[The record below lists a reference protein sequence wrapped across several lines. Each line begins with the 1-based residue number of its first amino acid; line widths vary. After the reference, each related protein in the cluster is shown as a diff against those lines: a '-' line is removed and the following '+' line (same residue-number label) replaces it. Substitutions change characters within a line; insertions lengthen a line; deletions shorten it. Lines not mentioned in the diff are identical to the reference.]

1 MSVRALRVL
10 GGTAILL
17 FLVVAFTPAVNLL
30 SFWLMPS
37 RSDTESAEA
46 IVVLGAGGV
55 TPQGALS
62 RTSLHGTI
70 DGVLLYRKGAAPLVV
85 FSGSPDGARDE
96 ATVRA
101 TVRADLAREC
111 GLPPSAILSSS
122 LARTTREEAL
132 RIQSLLSSRGIRKVM
147 LVAAVEFVAR
157 VGESAVPGGQRG
169 PQQGVFNVGGL
180 EAGFA
185 PPEAATLLLVGTG
198 AAGVGLARW
207 PKRRRA
213 AV

>member
-1 MSVRALRVL
+1 MRVRALRVL
-10 GGTAILL
+10 GATGVLL
-17 FLVVAFTPAVNLL
+17 FLVVAFTPTVNVL

-101 TVRADLAREC
+101 DLARDC
-111 GLPPSAILSSS
+111 GLPSSAILTSS

-132 RIQSLLSSRGIRKVM
+132 RIQSLLNSRGIRKVI
-147 LVAAVEFVAR
+147 LVVDGPGTFRAVRTFERLGFVVVPQPSYTALELGGGAEDRLNLLRQVAIEFVAR
-157 VGESAVPGGQRG
+157 VYYR
-169 PQQGVFNVGGL
+169 L
-180 EAGFA
+180 AGF
-185 PPEAATLLLVGTG
+185 L
-198 AAGVGLARW
+198 
-207 PKRRRA
+207 
-213 AV
+213 

>member
-1 MSVRALRVL
+1 MSVRALEVL

-70 DGVLLYRKGAAPLVV
+70 DGVRLYRKGVAPLVV
-85 FSGSPDGARDE
+85 FSGSPAE
-96 ATVRA
+96 ATA
-101 TVRADLAREC
+101 RADLAREC
-111 GLPPSAILSSS
+111 GLPPSAILTSS
-122 LARTTREEAL
+122 LARTTREEAV
-132 RIQSLLSSRGIRKVM
+132 RIQSLLSSRGIRKVI
-147 LVAAVEFVAR
+147 LVADGPGMFRAVRTFERLGFVVVPQPSSGALELGGGAEDRLNLLRQVAIEFAAR
-157 VGESAVPGGQRG
+157 AYYR
-169 PQQGVFNVGGL
+169 L
-180 EAGFA
+180 AGF
-185 PPEAATLLLVGTG
+185 L
-198 AAGVGLARW
+198 
-207 PKRRRA
+207 
-213 AV
+213 

>member
-1 MSVRALRVL
+1 MSVRALEVL

-37 RSDTESAEA
+37 RSDPESAEA

-85 FSGSPDGARDE
+85 FSGSPAE
-96 ATVRA
+96 ATA
-101 TVRADLAREC
+101 RADLAREC
-111 GLPPSAILSSS
+111 GLPPSAILTSS
-122 LARTTREEAL
+122 LARTTREEAV
-132 RIQSLLSSRGIRKVM
+132 RIQSLLSSRGIRKVI
-147 LVAAVEFVAR
+147 LVADGPGMFRAVRTFERLGFAVVPQPSSGALELGGGAEDRLNLLRQVAIEFAAR
-157 VGESAVPGGQRG
+157 AYYRI
-169 PQQGVFNVGGL
+169 
-180 EAGFA
+180 AGF
-185 PPEAATLLLVGTG
+185 L
-198 AAGVGLARW
+198 
-207 PKRRRA
+207 
-213 AV
+213 

>member
-101 TVRADLAREC
+101 DLAREC
-111 GLPPSAILSSS
+111 GLPPSAILTSS
-122 LARTTREEAL
+122 LARTTREEAV
-132 RIQSLLSSRGIRKVM
+132 RIQSLLSSRGIRKVI
-147 LVAAVEFVAR
+147 LVADGLGMFRAVRTFERLGFAVVPQPSSGALELGGGAEGRLNLVRQVVSEFAAR
-157 VGESAVPGGQRG
+157 AYYR
-169 PQQGVFNVGGL
+169 L
-180 EAGFA
+180 AGF
-185 PPEAATLLLVGTG
+185 L
-198 AAGVGLARW
+198 
-207 PKRRRA
+207 
-213 AV
+213 

>member
-55 TPQGALS
+55 NPQGALS

-101 TVRADLAREC
+101 DLAREC
-111 GLPPSAILSSS
+111 GLPPSAILTSS
-122 LARTTREEAL
+122 LARTTREEAV
-132 RIQSLLSSRGIRKVM
+132 RIQSLLSSRGIRKVI
-147 LVAAVEFVAR
+147 LVADGPGMFRAVRTFERLGFVVVPQPSSGALELGGGAEDRLNLLRQVAIEFAAR
-157 VGESAVPGGQRG
+157 AYYR
-169 PQQGVFNVGGL
+169 L
-180 EAGFA
+180 AGF
-185 PPEAATLLLVGTG
+185 L
-198 AAGVGLARW
+198 
-207 PKRRRA
+207 
-213 AV
+213 

>member
-1 MSVRALRVL
+1 MSVRALEVL

-85 FSGSPDGARDE
+85 FSGSPAE
-96 ATVRA
+96 ATA
-101 TVRADLAREC
+101 RADLAREC
-111 GLPPSAILSSS
+111 GLPPSAILTSS
-122 LARTTREEAL
+122 LARTTREEAV
-132 RIQSLLSSRGIRKVM
+132 RIHSLLSSRGIRKVI
-147 LVAAVEFVAR
+147 LVADGPGMFRAVRTFERLGFAVVPQPSSGALELGGGAEDRLNLLRQVAIEFAAR
-157 VGESAVPGGQRG
+157 AYYRI
-169 PQQGVFNVGGL
+169 
-180 EAGFA
+180 AGF
-185 PPEAATLLLVGTG
+185 L
-198 AAGVGLARW
+198 
-207 PKRRRA
+207 
-213 AV
+213 

>member
-17 FLVVAFTPAVNLL
+17 FLVAAFTPAVNLL

-37 RSDTESAEA
+37 RSDTEPAEA

-62 RTSLHGTI
+62 RTSLRGTI

-101 TVRADLAREC
+101 DLAREC
-111 GLPPSAILSSS
+111 GLPPSAILTSS
-122 LARTTREEAL
+122 LARTTREEAV
-132 RIQSLLSSRGIRKVM
+132 RIQSLLSSRGIRKVI
-147 LVAAVEFVAR
+147 LVADGPGMFRAVRTFERLGFVVVPQSSSGALDLGGGAEGRLNLLRQVAIEFAAR
-157 VGESAVPGGQRG
+157 AYYR
-169 PQQGVFNVGGL
+169 L
-180 EAGFA
+180 AGF
-185 PPEAATLLLVGTG
+185 L
-198 AAGVGLARW
+198 
-207 PKRRRA
+207 
-213 AV
+213 

>member
-1 MSVRALRVL
+1 MSVRALEVL

-85 FSGSPDGARDE
+85 FSGSPAE
-96 ATVRA
+96 ATA
-101 TVRADLAREC
+101 RADLAREC
-111 GLPPSAILSSS
+111 GLPPSAILTSS
-122 LARTTREEAL
+122 LARTTREEAV
-132 RIQSLLSSRGIRKVM
+132 RIQSLLSSRGIRKVI
-147 LVAAVEFVAR
+147 LVADGPGMFRAVRTFERLGFAVVPQPSSGALELGGGAEDRLNLLRQVAIEFAAR
-157 VGESAVPGGQRG
+157 AYYRI
-169 PQQGVFNVGGL
+169 
-180 EAGFA
+180 AGF
-185 PPEAATLLLVGTG
+185 L
-198 AAGVGLARW
+198 
-207 PKRRRA
+207 
-213 AV
+213 

>member
-101 TVRADLAREC
+101 DLAREC
-111 GLPPSAILSSS
+111 GLPPSAILTSS
-122 LARTTREEAL
+122 LARTTREEAV
-132 RIQSLLSSRGIRKVM
+132 RIQSLLSSRGIRKVI
-147 LVAAVEFVAR
+147 LVADGPGMVRAVRTFERLGFVVVPQPSSGALDLGGGAEGRLNLVRQVVSEFAAR
-157 VGESAVPGGQRG
+157 AYYR
-169 PQQGVFNVGGL
+169 L
-180 EAGFA
+180 AGF
-185 PPEAATLLLVGTG
+185 L
-198 AAGVGLARW
+198 
-207 PKRRRA
+207 
-213 AV
+213 